1 MIEDTQMNP
10 KGESLPDIDVIFHA
24 ALEIVDQDDR
34 RTYLDAACGA
44 DLDLRRRV
52 ESLLDADL
60 LADDFFTTAMAVAN
74 QEREAVALTSAVE
87 TPGTRIDRY
96 KLLQQIGEGG
106 FGTVWMAE
114 QTEPVKRRVALK
126 IIKLGMDTREV
137 IARFEAERQALA
149 MMEHANIARVLDAGA
164 TESGRPFFVMELVK
178 GIAITEFC
186 DERRLNT
193 KQRLKLFIEVCSAI
207 NHAHQKGI
215 IHRDIKPSNV
225 LVTLHGDR
233 PVPKVIDFG
242 IAKATQQDL
251 TDKTLF
257 TRFEQFIGT
266 PVYMSPEQAALS
278 GLDIDT
284 RSDIYALGVLLYE
297 LLTGKPPFDMKS
309 LVSAGYDEMRR
320 IIRED
325 EPPRPSVRLGTV
337 AGDERTTLARTR
349 HVEPEK
355 LNRLVRRELD
365 WIVMKAIE
373 KDRARRYETADAFA
387 QDIAHFLAD
396 EPVTAVAPSATYKLR
411 KFVSR
416 NRTVFAVAATIT
428 LLLIGGIWLSTTQWR
443 RAVIG
448 EEAERKAAIAAK
460 QSADQATVSA
470 ESLRRTAY
478 NGDMGSAWQ
487 AISEGNFGRART
499 LLDRHRPVGEQVD
512 IRGYE
517 WRFLWGRS
525 RSQEKKVLGRY
536 EGSWGG
542 LAVSPDGGMVASV
555 EGENIVLRS
564 LPGGEEMTTLLDVL
578 SPLVGFSPDG
588 HPGPLVR
595 FSPDGRYLLVQDG
608 GGIRRWKTDGW
619 EEQERLAEIGAPFAF
634 ASDANVLVGWSAGNF
649 LSVWNTETWAPINE
663 ELPGTVKMDHFLRQ
677 SIAVSADGRRA
688 YLGDDH
694 GVIRS
699 WDISEGRELE
709 RLDTLIDNT
718 IPCLAISSEGVL
730 AAGHWSGLVT
740 LWDAK
745 SHELI
750 ASLDDHLAWVSTVAF
765 STDGSVLASASA
777 DRPVALYH
785 LEDGRTPTF
794 WKDLVGHKGEVW
806 AMALSPDNHSMIT
819 GSNND
824 ETLRLWDIRDEAS
837 GLRSNQVSIPL
848 EFSESGEVVVG
859 WSETEKRFVTLNI
872 ETGKVSALP
881 EMAVAEGVTIG
892 DPLWR
897 RDSID
902 PANNWLAQRKLVAE
916 TAPGGVDIK
925 NLSTGELVE
934 HLSDPMKARRFC
946 TFSEDG
952 RLFATAT
959 KENGVRV
966 YRTDDWS
973 WKQLIPDFRG
983 DAGLRFSPDGGKLV
997 VLAEAEGWL
1006 IDLGSGKVDMDL
1018 LWDVSPDNDI
1028 AMAKAFS
1035 SDGSLLAVG
1044 TPDNRIHLWNLQT
1057 KKFFIVMDGHVAGIR
1072 GLCFSPDGR
1081 TLVSC
1086 GDKRVK
1092 LWNVELGQELF
1103 TLHLAKAE
1111 TARPIFSPDGNCLV
1125 TSTSEPGLHFWIA
1138 PSWEEISEEEL
1149 QYPSHEKPSPQGKP
1163 NEFNHEN

>member
-60 LADDFFTTAMAVAN
+60 HADDFFTTAMAVPN

-297 LLTGKPPFDMKS
+297 LLTGKPPFDIKS

-325 EPPRPSVRLGTV
+325 EPQRPSVRLGTV

-373 KDRARRYETADAFA
+373 KDRSRRYETADAFA
-387 QDIAHFLAD
+387 QDIARFLAD
-396 EPVTAVAPSATYKLR
+396 EPVTAVAPSAAYKLR

-416 NRTVFAVAATIT
+416 NRAVFFVATTVA
-428 LLLIGGIWLSTTQWR
+428 LLLIGGIWVSTTQWH

-448 EEAERKAAIAAK
+448 EEAASIAKIAAQ
-460 QSADQATVSA
+460 QSADKATGSA
-470 ESLRRTAY
+470 ERLRRTAY
-478 NGDMGSAWQ
+478 NADMGSAWQ

-499 LLDRHRPVGEQVD
+499 LLDRHRPGGEQED

-525 RSQEKKVLGRY
+525 RSQETKVLGRY

-542 LAVSPDGGMVASV
+542 LAISPDGGMVASV
-555 EGENIVLRS
+555 DGKSIILRS
-564 LPGGEEMTTLLDVL
+564 LPGGETKKILLDVL
-578 SPLVGFSPDG
+578 SPQVGFSPDG
-588 HPGPLVR
+588 RAGPLVR
-595 FSPDGRYLLVQDG
+595 FSRDGRYLLVQDG
-608 GGIRRWKTDGW
+608 TGIRRWKSDGW
-619 EEQERLAEIGAPFAF
+619 EKQERLAEIGAPFAL
-634 ASDANVLVGWSAGNF
+634 ASDADVLVGWSGGNF
-649 LSVWNTETWAPINE
+649 LSVWSTETWEPTGK
-663 ELPGTVKMDHFLRQ
+663 LVGTMEVAVDHFLRQ
-677 SIAVSADGRRA
+677 SIVVSADGGMV
-688 YLGDDH
+688 YLG
-694 GVIRS
+694 GVDGIIRS
-699 WDISEGRELE
+699 WDVSEERELD
-709 RLDTLIDNT
+709 RLDTRINGT
-718 IPCLAISSEGVL
+718 IPCLAISSQGVL
-730 AAGHWSGLVT
+730 AAGHWTGQVT

-745 SHELI
+745 SRELI
-750 ASLDDHLAWVSTVAF
+750 AILDDHLAWVSTVAF

-785 LEDGRTPTF
+785 LDETQTPTF
-794 WKDLVGHKGEVW
+794 WKRLVGHAGEVW
-806 AMALSPDNHSMIT
+806 AMALSPDDHSMLT

-824 ETLRLWDIRDEAS
+824 GSLRLWDIRDEAS
-837 GLRSNQVSIPL
+837 DLRSNQASIPL
-848 EFSESGEVVVG
+848 EFSKSGEELIG
-859 WSETEKRFVTLNI
+859 WSRTEQRFVTLNI
-872 ETGKVSALP
+872 GSGKVSALP
-881 EMAVAEGVTIG
+881 DMSVAEGVVVG
-892 DPLWR
+892 DTLWR
-897 RDSID
+897 MDTMD
-902 PANNWLAQRKLVAE
+902 PANSWLAQRKLVAE
-916 TAPGGVDIK
+916 TTPGGIDIK
-925 NLSTGELVE
+925 NLSTGELVK
-934 HLSDPMKARRFC
+934 HLPDPVKNRRYY

-952 RLFATAT
+952 HLLATAT
-959 KENGVRV
+959 RENGVRV
-966 YRTDDWS
+966 YKTDDWS
-973 WKQLIPDFRG
+973 GALLIPDVRA
-983 DAGLRFSPDGGKLV
+983 DVCLRFSPDGNKLV
-997 VLAEAEGWL
+997 VLGESEGWL
-1006 IDLGSGKVDMDL
+1006 IDLGSGEIDQKL
-1018 LWDVSPDNDI
+1018 RWEVSPENYN

-1044 TPDNRIHLWNLQT
+1044 TPDNKIHLWNLQT
-1057 KKFFIVMDGHVAGIR
+1057 REILPMAVMDGHVAGIR

-1103 TLHLAKAE
+1103 TLHLAKTE

-1138 PSWEEISEEEL
+1138 PSWEEIS
-1149 QYPSHEKPSPQGKP
+1149 QGQP
-1163 NEFNHEN
+1163 ENH